1 MSATAITSLIWLRE
15 RGSSMYP
22 RAHTI
27 TVLPDCSMVLT
38 FTVNENVY
46 EFTLLPNEAEAL
58 HDDLEEAL
66 STFNG

>member
-1 MSATAITSLIWLRE
+1 MNATAITSLIWLRE

-27 TVLPDCSMVLT
+27 DVLPDCSLVLK
-38 FTVNENVY
+38 FTVNENIY
-46 EFTLLPNEAEAL
+46 EFTLAPNEAEAL
-58 HDDLEEAL
+58 YDDLQEAL